1 MSDAPSDPG
10 TMLKL
15 GFVVVCV
22 GGCALGVLA
31 LRQAGLQ
38 AGHELAQTQ
47 LRIQKADEDLWKLRA
62 EISTLAAPARIRE
75 LADKLGPL
83 HGLTPRPE
91 DAASS
96 GEISAATG
104 PAIATVPE
112 APKPTPSKPA
122 AKPSPKTAAPKTTAP
137 KTTTPKT
144 AEKPAEKPTEKPAS
158 PSSRPGLKP
167 SSERSAPPTG
177 KPEAKPDGKPE
188 TKPGVQPDSKPS
200 TKPSTKPT
208 SAPKRTPS
216 TPGPTVT

>member
-91 DAASS
+91 DAAAS
-96 GEISAATG
+96 GEISTATG

-112 APKPTPSKPA
+112 AAKPTSSKPA
-122 AKPSPKTAAPKTTAP
+122 AKPSTKTPV
-137 KTTTPKT
+137 PKT
-144 AEKPAEKPTEKPAS
+144 AEKPSEKPTEKPAS
-158 PSSRPGLKP
+158 PSSRPGTKP
-167 SSERSAPPTG
+167 SSERSAPPG
-177 KPEAKPDGKPE
+177 GKPE
-188 TKPGVQPDSKPS
+188 TKPETKPGTKPDTKPDS
-200 TKPSTKPT
+200 KPSTKPT

-216 TPGPTVT
+216 TPGHTVT